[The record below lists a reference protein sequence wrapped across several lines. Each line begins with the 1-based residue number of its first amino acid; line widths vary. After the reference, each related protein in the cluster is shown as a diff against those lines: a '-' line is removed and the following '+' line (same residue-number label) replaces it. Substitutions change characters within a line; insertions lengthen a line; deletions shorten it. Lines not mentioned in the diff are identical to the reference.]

1 MANYTTREL
10 GTAANLAACLDGDP
24 DIASECMSVANHNI
38 WATALSAGDNVYLAD
53 TGGDYN
59 TTMLS
64 FKASGS
70 AVSDIS
76 HLAYPGH
83 TPVFDGS
90 VDITESGYKW
100 TESTTKPGEYFCED
114 SGGGDPSLID
124 PGLVFMDDVSLT
136 KGGVVPDFD
145 GLGVLDD
152 LEWGYGR
159 NDGQAYDTV
168 YVRDDANG
176 NPTTS
181 GVVIEVPQIG
191 CFRLYRQTYIMV
203 DGIHIKRGND
213 ENGGFRCDGGQSF
226 THHVTVQNCT
236 VEWCAGEGI
245 TLKAADSLADSNTV
259 SYCGAHNI
267 EAGGSPSDKLL
278 RVTFSN
284 NDTHHSRTTGYSGDV
299 RFDGYGLKFLWVD
312 DCTMVGNY
320 SHHNELDGID
330 LDGSSGE
337 GCVNCHIYKNTIHD
351 NGQAGILVEIDSH
364 HNHIYLNRIWDN
376 GVLKN
381 AYEIHLWQRA
391 HSNEIWGNIAYRT
404 KDNGFSN
411 ILLGGGGSGAGAGS
425 YGTLI
430 YGNILD
436 GGGFALRGIY
446 LEGDTTPQGTKIKNN
461 IIIGTVTHSIYLYT
475 TLDDYTGFESDYNLL
490 RREDELTNVISRQWN
505 QYTLATW
512 FSTFGFAEHSIG
524 GDPLFTDRDNGD
536 YTLLDGSPCIDTGV
550 NLGEPYNEAFMP
562 ITTWPGGIV
571 TGDPG
576 DY

>member
-1 MANYTTREL
+1 MANYTAREL
-10 GTAANLAACLDGDP
+10 GTAVSLAACLDGDP

-90 VDITESGYKW
+90 VDITTGTHKW
-100 TESTTKPGEYFCED
+100 TESTTKPGEFFCEL
-114 SGGGDPSLID
+114 SGGGDPTLID

-136 KGGVVPDFD
+136 KGGAVPDFN
-145 GLGVLDD
+145 GLGALND
-152 LEWGYGR
+152 LEWGYGD
-159 NDGQAYDTV
+159 NDGLNYDTV
-168 YVRDDANG
+168 YVRDDTGG

-213 ENGGFRCDGGQSF
+213 ENGGFRCDGGQAL
-226 THHVTVQNCT
+226 THHVTIQNCT
-236 VEWCAGEGI
+236 VEWCAGEGV
-245 TLKAADSLADSNTV
+245 TLKAADSLADGNTV

-267 EAGGSPSDKLL
+267 SAGGGPTNKLL

-284 NDTHHSRTTGYSGDV
+284 NETHHSRTTGYSGTTP
-299 RFDGYGLKFLWVD
+299 FDGYGLKFLWVD
-312 DCTMVGNY
+312 NCTMVGNH
-320 SHHNELDGID
+320 SHDNDLDGID

-337 GCVNCHIYKNTIHD
+337 GCVNCHIYKNTISG
-351 NGQAGILVEIDSH
+351 NGQCGILVEIDSYS
-364 HNHIYLNRIWDN
+364 NHVYLNRIWDN
-376 GVLKN
+376 GWGGQG
-381 AYEIHLWQRA
+381 YEIRLWQRA
-391 HSNEIWGNIAYRT
+391 HSNEIWGNIVYRT
-404 KDNGFSN
+404 YDNGYTN
-411 ILLGGGGSGAGAGS
+411 ILLGIGGSGVGSGS
-425 YGTLI
+425 YGTLV

-436 GGGFALRGIY
+436 GAGYSTRCIY
-446 LEGDTTPQGTKIKNN
+446 IEGDSSPQGTKIKNN
-461 IIIGTVTHSIYLYT
+461 IIIGAVQHAIYLYT
-475 TLDDYTGFESDYNLL
+475 SLDDYTGFDSDYNLL
-490 RREDELTNVISRQWN
+490 RKEDESTNVISRQWN
-505 QYTLATW
+505 QYTLDTW
-512 FSTFGFAEHSIG
+512 FSTYGFAEHSTG
-524 GDPLFTDRDNGD
+524 EDPLFTDRDNND
-536 YTLLDGSPCIDTGV
+536 YTLLAGSPCIDTGV
-550 NLGEPYNEAFMP
+550 DLGGPYSEAFLP
-562 ITTWPGGIV
+562 AAAWPDDIV
-571 TGDPG
+571 TGDQG